1 MGGPEKV
8 HSYIAQT
15 TYTALCCCGV
25 LLLKQNKANRV
36 PTQTRYQK
44 NGRALIEMQIFLRAR
59 THFRKVGYSGIET
72 SPSPPAS
79 RSYGT
84 AGSDRAAEGRVGH
97 AKWASRPTRGNP

>member
-1 MGGPEKV
+1 MGGAGKSTLIYRTNYV
-8 HSYIAQT
+8 Y
-15 TYTALCCCGV
+15 CFV
-25 LLLKQNKANRV
+25 LLWCVAKQNKANRV